1 MAKKIV
7 KPVHTLDNLIQYVT
21 LHERLPTAIC
31 GIVLPFVALY
41 LLAFYLWYN
50 VYGVEEFYEAGIVCI
65 VALAM
70 LHVFTCLCCYWSVH
84 VLTFLNCRK
93 VSGRIFWSCFFFV
106 DNWDIDFSVIRCI
119 ID

>member
-7 KPVHTLDNLIQYVT
+7 KPIHTLDNLIQYVT
-21 LHERLPTAIC
+21 LHEKLPTAIS

-41 LLAFYLWYN
+41 LIAFYLWYN

-65 VALAM
+65 VALAI

-93 VSGRIFWSCFFFV
+93 VSGGFLSCFFV
-106 DNWDIDFSVIRCI
+106 DNWNLGTCQ
-119 ID
+119 